1 MVNMSDLKQSLLRRL
16 LKRAGYA
23 TLDLKPEAGSNR
35 LVEVALI
42 AQIRSGMIAPDE
54 YPQPAATRTAL
65 NQNNDVEFY
74 ASSNGDRW
82 FLCGHE
88 RTDQGFVLHRSNPAS
103 GGHEMRT
110 SIGSFLAMAPKGP
123 EHEAL
128 LALFKGTRVERFSL
142 FFIK

>member
-1 MVNMSDLKQSLLRRL
+1 MVNITDLKQSLLSRL

-23 TLDLKPEAGSNR
+23 TLDLKPEPGLNHLA
-35 LVEVALI
+35 EVALI
-42 AQIRSGMIAPDE
+42 EQIRSGMIAPDD
-54 YPQPAATRTAL
+54 YPQPTATQTAL
-65 NQNNDVEFY
+65 NQNDNVEFY

-128 LALFKGTRVERFSL
+128 VALFKGS
-142 FFIK
+142 